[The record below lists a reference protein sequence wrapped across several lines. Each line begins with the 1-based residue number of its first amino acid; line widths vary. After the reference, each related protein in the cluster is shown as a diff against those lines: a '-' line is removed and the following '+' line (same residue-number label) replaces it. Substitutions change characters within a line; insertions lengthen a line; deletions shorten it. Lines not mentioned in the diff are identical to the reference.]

1 MNIVSKVTT
10 LVKLFLCALV
20 ITGCS
25 ENPQPPSSSEEPIEN
40 AKLNNFKLSE
50 LDYVS
55 IDIIQPEIIAGVET
69 RFGEI
74 KITIPYSSSDIELSL
89 KEVNFDANKFNI
101 SPEIGQKHFFSETT
115 PVIYTITSKQNPNSS
130 INYRVFVIKE
140 AAPLPEVLQITGF
153 KFEKSKNPGL
163 DADIEAEKIG
173 TESGLKQIFIFVPA
187 GTDFSHLTPT
197 ITFKGT
203 YLMTTL
209 PNLLH
214 IAEYV
219 AGTPVDFKYP
229 KRFPLIVQD
238 ASLSDAA
245 QYDVIVDVK
254 NPIKFIVNPLA
265 IDNVVKNKDFFEPIG
280 SFINQGNHLITSF
293 APTYKNKVPMISSG
307 INIGLISLSIPG
319 GGLAPGERSDVFF
332 SLNKTLSSQL
342 PAGAYK
348 FTSVH
353 PPGFPGILS
362 WPPDAEKLLWPSE
375 LDITVNLVD

>member
-1 MNIVSKVTT
+1 MHVVSKITT
-10 LVKLFLCALV
+10 LIKLFFCAFF
-20 ITGCS
+20 ITSCS
-25 ENPQPPSSSEEPIEN
+25 ENPQPSSSSEEPIEN

-50 LDYVS
+50 LEYVS
-55 IDIIQPEIIAGVET
+55 IDITQPEIKAGAET

-74 KITIPYSSSDIELSL
+74 RIIIPYSLSDIGLSL
-89 KEVNFDANKFNI
+89 KEVNFDSNKFYI

-130 INYRVFVIKE
+130 INYKVFVKKE

-163 DADIEAEKIG
+163 AADIDAEKIG

-187 GTDFSHLTPT
+187 GTDFTHLTPT
-197 ITFKGT
+197 ITFNGT
-203 YLMTTL
+203 YLMTTH
-209 PNLLH
+209 PNLEH
-214 IAEYV
+214 NIEYV

-229 KRFPLIVQD
+229 KTFPLIVQD
-238 ASLSDAA
+238 ASLSSSA
-245 QYDVIVDVK
+245 QYDVIVDIK
-254 NPIKFIVNPLA
+254 NPIKFILNPLA
-265 IDNVVKNKDFFEPIG
+265 IDNVVKNKDFFGSIG

-293 APTYKNKVPMISSG
+293 APTYKNKVPLISSE
-307 INIGLISLSIPG
+307 INIGSISLTIPG
-319 GGLAPGERSDVFF
+319 GGLEPGERSDVFF

-342 PAGAYK
+342 PMGAYK